1 METETVLDPAL
12 AMPPAEAV
20 HAIDMSPFAL
30 FMQADWVVK
39 SVMLGLLAA
48 SIVCWAI
55 IFSKL
60 AAYARA
66 RAEMRRFEKAFA
78 ATSGSSN
85 WSKILLAAEIINP
98 WKYTSMTLVM
108 KV

>member
-1 METETVLDPAL
+1 MIVATC
-12 AMPPAEAV
+12 
-20 HAIDMSPFAL
+20 ISI
-30 FMQADWVVK
+30 K
-39 SVMLGLLAA
+39 SDYC
-48 SIVCWAI
+48 I
-55 IFSKL
+55 
-60 AAYARA
+60 
-66 RAEMRRFEKAFA
+66 RFEKAFA